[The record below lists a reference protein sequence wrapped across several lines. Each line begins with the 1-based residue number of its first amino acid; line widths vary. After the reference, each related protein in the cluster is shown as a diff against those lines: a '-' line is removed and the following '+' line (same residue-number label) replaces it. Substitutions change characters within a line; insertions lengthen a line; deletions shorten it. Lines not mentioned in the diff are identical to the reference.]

1 MSSAASPTPASR
13 LPRWKIVAIA
23 GAVATAFGLLLFSY
37 YYLDVL
43 VRGRSEPI
51 HAKLIEELTGAYGA
65 LLVLPL
71 IVWVARRLR
80 SLPWQVGLPAFLAS
94 AVVVSML
101 HTTWNWWSRL
111 AVYQVF
117 GYGHYDYGIMHLRYL
132 MELPNDL
139 IWYSVWTALILL
151 FDHYREARNKE
162 LKLAQLEAELSRVK
176 LQSLEAQLHPHFLF
190 NALNTVSSVM
200 YEDVAAAD
208 AILSRLGDLLRR
220 TLNRRG
226 DAEIPLAEELETLEL
241 YLDILRERFA
251 ERLEVR
257 LEVEPG
263 AKDAAVPQLILQ
275 PLVENAVKH
284 GDPGPGRP
292 ARITVRARRENGALT
307 LEVEDNGPGLPKLGS
322 LKSGVGLDTT
332 RRRLEQLY
340 GDRQRLS
347 FDSGAEGGLRV
358 GVEIPYRRA
367 DPQPSH
373 HEA

>member
-1 MSSAASPTPASR
+1 MSNAAPPTPASR

-23 GAVATAFGLLLFSY
+23 GAVATAFGLLLFGY
-37 YYLDVL
+37 HYLDVL
-43 VRGRSEPI
+43 VRGRTEPI
-51 HAKLIEELTGAYGA
+51 HVKLIEELNGAYGA
-65 LLVLPL
+65 LLLFPVIIWL
-71 IVWVARRLR
+71 VRRIGR
-80 SLPWQVGLPAFLAS
+80 LPWLAAIPTHFGAAVAVS
-94 AVVVSML
+94 AL
-101 HTTWNWWSRL
+101 HTTWNWVSRL
-111 AVYQVF
+111 AVYRVL
-117 GYGHYDYGIMHLRYL
+117 GYGHYDYGNMRLRYF

-139 IWYSVWTALILL
+139 IWYAVFASLILL

-226 DAEIPLAEELETLEL
+226 DAEVPLAEELETLEL
-241 YLDILRERFA
+241 YLDILRVRFA

-257 LEVEPG
+257 VEVEPG
-263 AKDAAVPQLILQ
+263 ARDAAVPQLILQ

-292 ARITVRARRENGALT
+292 ARITLRARRENGALS
-307 LEVEDNGPGLPKLGS
+307 LEVEDNGPGLPKVGS
-322 LKSGVGLDTT
+322 LRPGVGLDTT

-347 FDSGAEGGLRV
+347 FDPGAEGGLRV
-358 GVEIPYRRA
+358 GVAIPYRRA
-367 DPQPSH
+367 EPEPAR
-373 HEA
+373 HET